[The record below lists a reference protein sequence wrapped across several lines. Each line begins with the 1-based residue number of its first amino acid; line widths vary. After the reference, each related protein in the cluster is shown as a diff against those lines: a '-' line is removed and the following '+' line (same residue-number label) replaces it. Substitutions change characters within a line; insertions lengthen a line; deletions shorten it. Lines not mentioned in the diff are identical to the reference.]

1 MTELTLQTPEV
12 FKPLDQPSRYKGA
25 YGGRGSGKSWHFASM
40 VVERC
45 LLKPGSR
52 IVCIREIQK
61 TLAQSAKALIEST
74 IQALGRPRAPS
85 NQRNHARPTRPNA
98 LFAVLLAK
106 NGRDHKALWRDLREF
121 HRSIRKLFVA
131 SQRITPG
138 T

>member
-74 IQALGRPRAPS
+74 IQALGVGSEFRVFFDDRDPWWRT
-85 NQRNHARPTRPNA
+85 NHLPWNA
-98 LFAVLLAK
+98 
-106 NGRDHKALWRDLREF
+106 GSERGID
-121 HRSIRKLFVA
+121 
-131 SQRITPG
+131 QIT
-138 T
+138 